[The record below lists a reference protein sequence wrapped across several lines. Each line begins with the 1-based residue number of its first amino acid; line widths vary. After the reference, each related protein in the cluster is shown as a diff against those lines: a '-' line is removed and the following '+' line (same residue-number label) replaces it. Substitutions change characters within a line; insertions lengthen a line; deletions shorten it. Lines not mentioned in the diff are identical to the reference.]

1 MHAVDDDDLSFPDP
15 PRLDLDEALTA
26 LMAQAERFRTTQ
38 GRLRDL
44 LTATRAVLE
53 ESDLTSLLHRIVEA
67 AATLVDAEYGALG
80 VLTSEGDALE
90 QFVYVGIDDESAAKI
105 GHLPT
110 GHGLLGQLIVDPR
123 PIRLESVS
131 AHPSAEG
138 FPAHHPPMDSFL
150 GVPLRVRG
158 AVFGNL
164 YLTNR
169 RTGTFTKEDEQLVG
183 ALAASAGF
191 AVENARLLQHSR
203 TREKW
208 MAAAAELS
216 ASLLSSPT
224 ETAFD
229 LIAGRI
235 HDLADV
241 DRTMLV
247 LTGDDAALLHIA
259 AARGE
264 GESRLR
270 GMTTTVR
277 AGELDDA
284 LVAGAMCALAS
295 APASHG
301 EAFRVVH
308 AGVAGPALVAPLR
321 SRARLWGATVL
332 VRAPDRAR
340 FSDAEIESIG
350 DFASRASIALELA
363 HAREEQ
369 QRARLADDR
378 RRIARDLHD
387 HVIQQLFG
395 TGLTLQAIAG
405 SMAPGHQSESL
416 RESVGRLD
424 DAISQI
430 RTVIFAL
437 SGSDDTSTRHRVL
450 DVIAELSAS
459 LDRPPSVRFSGP
471 VDHVIT
477 AHLADDVIAVVRELL
492 SNAVHHSRAD
502 NLSVEVGAVDASVV
516 VAVEDDGVSIP
527 ADAHRSGLSNLEERA
542 VARGGVFLVDSVPG
556 RTKATWRVP
565 VRDEGDREDAGEGK
579 GAGNPVSPGPA
590 GPAKESSR

>member
-1 MHAVDDDDLSFPDP
+1 MSEKDDLSFPDR
-15 PRLDLDEALTA
+15 PRLDLDEALSA
-26 LMAQAERFRTTQ
+26 LLTQAERVRTTQ
-38 GRLRDL
+38 DRLRAL

-53 ESDLTSLLHRIVEA
+53 ESDLALLLHRIVEA
-67 AATLVDAEYGALG
+67 AVALVDARYGALG
-80 VLTSEGDALE
+80 VISPEGDALE
-90 QFVYVGIDDESAAKI
+90 QFVYVGIDDADAAKI

-110 GHGLLGQLIVDPR
+110 GRGVLGQLIVDPH
-123 PIRLESVS
+123 PIRVERVGL
-131 AHPSAEG
+131 HPAAEG

-158 AVFGNL
+158 TVFGNL

-169 RTGTFTKEDEQLVG
+169 RHGTFTDEDEQLVA

-191 AVENARLLQHSR
+191 AVENARLLQHAR

-241 DRTMLV
+241 DRTILV
-247 LTGDDAALLHIA
+247 LTGDSSLWRVA
-259 AARGE
+259 AARGDD
-264 GESRLR
+264 ESRLR
-270 GMTTTVR
+270 GLTVV
-277 AGELDDA
+277 AGTSDLDDVLRTGA
-284 LVAGAMCALAS
+284 LDALAS
-295 APASHG
+295 SPAG
-301 EAFRVVH
+301 PDAEPFRI
-308 AGVAGPALVAPLR
+308 AAEGMAGPALVAPLR
-321 SRARLWGATVL
+321 SRARLWGAAVL
-332 VRAPDRAR
+332 VRAPDRSR

-363 HAREEQ
+363 SAREEQ
-369 QRARLADDR
+369 QRAHIADDR

-405 SMAPGHQSESL
+405 RMGPGRESDGL
-416 RESVGRLD
+416 HESVGRLD

-437 SGSDDTSTRHRVL
+437 SGSDDSSARHRIL
-450 DVIAELSAS
+450 DVIAELSGP
-459 LDRPPSVRFSGP
+459 LRRPPSVRFTGP

-477 AHLADDVIAVVRELL
+477 GTFADDVVAVVRELL
-492 SNAVHHSRAD
+492 SNAVRHAHAD
-502 NLSVEVGAVDASVV
+502 AVAVDVAAVEDSVV
-516 VAVEDDGVSIP
+516 IVVEDDGISIP

-542 VARGGVFLVDSVPG
+542 LARGGDFVVESEPG
-556 RTKATWRVP
+556 RTNATWRVP
-565 VRDEGDREDAGEGK
+565 AEEGA
-579 GAGNPVSPGPA
+579 S
-590 GPAKESSR
+590 